1 MPAPEIA
8 ASRLSLSDMDFHEV
22 YRDPLALE
30 ELVVRYLKRRLDG
43 AITEAFESHYLS
55 CDECFER
62 LRVAQLL
69 VEGLNQ
75 TRIDRRYSGG
85 VAVLQFTGPVQLTRR
100 SAELTALAQ
109 SVLEQKDTHV
119 LIDLS
124 RVVKVD
130 SAGLGTLMSCYSHAI
145 RNRKAFKILNPA
157 PQVRELLHQTK
168 MHTVLESYDNELEAL
183 QSFSN
188 S

>member
-1 MPAPEIA
+1 
-8 ASRLSLSDMDFHEV
+8 MDIHQV
-22 YRDPLALE
+22 YQDPLARE
-30 ELVVRYLKRRLDG
+30 ELVVKYLKRRLD
-43 AITEAFESHYLS
+43 AATTEAFESHYLS

-85 VAVLQFTGPVQLTRR
+85 VAVLQFTGPVHLTHR
-100 SAELTALAQ
+100 SAGLTSLAQ

-124 RVVKVD
+124 RVVRVD

-145 RNRKAFKILNPA
+145 RNRKAFKILNP
-157 PQVRELLHQTK
+157 PRQVRELLHLTK
-168 MHTVLESYDNELEAL
+168 IHTVLETYDNEQEAL
-183 QSFSN
+183 ESFGHS
-188 S
+188 